1 MINQKQ
7 QISTINQSALEQFQK
22 VVTTL
27 ETFTEEDVYD
37 VLSEMNIENRNRMGL
52 FLDVNKSILTTT
64 SKFRDTFILFYFP
77 VGDETK
83 ESLNS
88 LSELFLKNIQNI
100 KEMMKEILISSEVE
114 NFSFTT
120 EFIKRSKKNG
130 NIHQLHTD
138 YINELYLLGLIPIE
152 FFSKTELVKLF
163 RTILNSDNKD
173 IELVINSNGQLVNE
187 INSYQK
193 FFEEVLQNEVE
204 EIAETLLTDGIQ
216 CINSFTLIKNYFDDS
231 FKTKTLEKIISK
243 MIELVVNKKATIR
256 LDCFYKNMKD
266 LTTRC
271 WNLNLKCQKLLQEL
285 FRLILEDN
293 TIPILVRVDSDLP
306 VIIKVLNLIK
316 EFNFNL
322 SDVTN
327 SDIELD
333 FDYDDVNEFL
343 FPIPSQEKLY
353 GPETLDVLN
362 SGTTNFVINFT
373 GENSPSILS
382 TTEKVLDFGIKFYNQ
397 KFGKKIKFKF
407 GETKVLSLLKLLEQ
421 DKNILSTETVTEEE
435 IGQIINFI
443 LNQTIGD

>member
-7 QISTINQSALEQFQK
+7 QISTINQSVLEQFQK
-22 VVTTL
+22 VITTL
-27 ETFTEEDVYD
+27 ETITEKDVYD
-37 VLSEMNIENRNRMGL
+37 VLSEMKIENRNRIGL

-88 LSELFLKNIQNI
+88 LSELFMKNIQNI
-100 KEMMKEILISSEVE
+100 KDMMKEILISSEVE

-130 NIHQLHTD
+130 NIHQLCTD
-138 YINELYLLGLIPIE
+138 YLNECYLLGLIPIKL
-152 FFSKTELVKLF
+152 FSEVELVKMF
-163 RTILNSDNKD
+163 KAILNSNK
-173 IELVINSNGQLVNE
+173 ENVKLVVNSNGQLVDK
-187 INSYQK
+187 IHSYQK
-193 FFEEVLQNEVE
+193 FFEEEVLEKEIE
-204 EIAETLLTDGIQ
+204 EMADVILTDSIHFFDFFE
-216 CINSFTLIKNYFDDS
+216 IIESYFDES
-231 FKTKTLEKIISK
+231 FRANIIEMIFSK
-243 MIELVVNKKATIR
+243 MIELVNCKKVTIR
-256 LDCFYKNMKD
+256 LDCFYKNIRPLKD
-266 LTTRC
+266 
-271 WNLNLKCQKLLQEL
+271 WNLNPKCQKLLQEL

-293 TIPILVRVDSDLP
+293 TIPILVGVDSDLP
-306 VIIKVLNLIK
+306 VIVKVLNLIK
-316 EFNFNL
+316 EFNFDL
-322 SDVTN
+322 SDVTSSN
-327 SDIELD
+327 IELD

-343 FPIPSQEKLY
+343 YPIPSQEELY
-353 GPETLDVLN
+353 GSETFEVLN
-362 SGTTNFVINFT
+362 TGTINFIINFT

-382 TTEKVLDFGIKFYNQ
+382 TTEKVLDFGVKFYNQ

-421 DKNILSTETVTEEE
+421 DKNILSTETVSEEE